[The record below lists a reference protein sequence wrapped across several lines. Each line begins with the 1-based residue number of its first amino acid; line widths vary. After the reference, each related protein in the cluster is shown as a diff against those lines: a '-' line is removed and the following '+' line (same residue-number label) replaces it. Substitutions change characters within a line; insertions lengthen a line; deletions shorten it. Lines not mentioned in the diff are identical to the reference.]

1 MTLIDNTDI
10 TSESIA
16 LEGLEALDKKYQ
28 KSVGFFAW
36 DYFVAMGK
44 IL

>member
-16 LEGLEALDKKYQ
+16 LEGLEALDEKFYIPFGKK
-28 KSVGFFAW
+28 
-36 DYFVAMGK
+36 
-44 IL
+44 